1 MTTWQLM
8 IVELAVAEPLYYSA
22 RRILDMDL
30 GVSMKQCIVDV
41 KDVQAALLGRL
52 VQSLDVF

>member
-1 MTTWQLM
+1 
-8 IVELAVAEPLYYSA
+8 
-22 RRILDMDL
+22 MDL